1 MQYITSF
8 SRGTGSKTGSTHIV
22 NPENN
27 RKTVCGQTIMFP
39 SPCREDVMSKTDD
52 LMGAIAKRCC
62 KQFAKSNREIAL
74 PPTEITH
81 QVQIDFLEGNFYRV
95 RER

>member
-39 SPCREDVMSKTDD
+39 SPCREDVMSTTDD
-52 LMGAIAKRCC
+52 LMGAIAKPSTANCLQQR
-62 KQFAKSNREIAL
+62 FAIAVQ
-74 PPTEITH
+74 PPTEITPSTPNK
-81 QVQIDFLEGNFYRV
+81 F
-95 RER
+95 

>member
-27 RKTVCGQTIMFP
+27 RKTVFGQTIMFP
-39 SPCREDVMSKTDD
+39 SPCGEDVMSTADD
-52 LMGAIAKRCC
+52 LMGAIAKRDLGIAQSTRSRHCLENLQ
-62 KQFAKSNREIAL
+62 KLPLVTRPFPSNYTKWHFR
-74 PPTEITH
+74 
-81 QVQIDFLEGNFYRV
+81 
-95 RER
+95 